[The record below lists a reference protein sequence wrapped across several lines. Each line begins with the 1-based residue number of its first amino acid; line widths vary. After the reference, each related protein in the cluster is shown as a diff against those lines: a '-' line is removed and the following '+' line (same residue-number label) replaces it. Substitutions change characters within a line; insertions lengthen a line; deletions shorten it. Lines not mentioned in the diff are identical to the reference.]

1 MYGFFIL
8 ALIAAPILIFAILW
22 CVLPHRLSEH
32 YMEELDYTE
41 PETGIWTKFRNYNYE
56 VDALSN
62 RNPELLKQL
71 QKNYKRYK
79 FWHGAYLS
87 CDWLKITLIT
97 ICILIIFISLL
108 VSLTGLTC
116 AKQEIAYWEEF
127 APMAEEIIGEADEY
141 QSIAIADK
149 IIEYN
154 TWLAKAKSSK
164 KIWGNWSQ
172 FYYSDLSNLE
182 YITLNLEGK

>member
-22 CVLPHRLSEH
+22 CTLPHRLTKH
-32 YMEELDYTE
+32 YEKKLDYTDPGTE
-41 PETGIWTKFRNYNYE
+41 GWREFHNSTNE
-56 VDALSN
+56 VNTLST

-71 QKNYKRYK
+71 QKDYKKYK
-79 FWHGAYLS
+79 FWRGA
-87 CDWLKITLIT
+87 WLDYDVLKVA
-97 ICILIIFISLL
+97 LIIICASVIFVSLL
-108 VSLTGLTC
+108 VSLVTLTGT
-116 AKQEIAYWEEF
+116 KQEVAYWEEF

-149 IIEYN
+149 VIEYN

-164 KIWGNWSQ
+164 KTWGNWSQ
-172 FYYSDLSNLE
+172 FYYYDLSDLE
-182 YITLNLEGK
+182 YITLNSGGK